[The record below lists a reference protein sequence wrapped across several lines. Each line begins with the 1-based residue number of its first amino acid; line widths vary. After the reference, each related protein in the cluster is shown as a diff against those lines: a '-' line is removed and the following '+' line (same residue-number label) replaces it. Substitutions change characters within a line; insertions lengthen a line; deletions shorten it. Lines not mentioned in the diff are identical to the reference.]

1 MRNRAWVF
9 VWFKWIFLSSL
20 LLVSILLIGL
30 FIYERWSR
38 TYLARL
44 YQPPGQLVDIGG
56 RKLHLHCVGDGEVT
70 VVLEDGLTSS
80 GSLFWG
86 KVQPDVGKFTR
97 VCAYDRAG
105 IMWSESSSQPPTSE
119 QIAQDLHTALE
130 QASINPPYVLVGLSI
145 GGIYTRVF
153 AELYPEEVIGM
164 VLVDSSHP
172 EQEERF
178 PPAPV
183 NLNPPPIILW
193 LNRQL
198 AASGV
203 LRLLNNLPKA
213 NAKRIPPEMLPQLK
227 AFNPQ
232 SMPAVLAERQLVPAN
247 LRRAQQMLSLGDC
260 PLVVLTA
267 AKPKNLDEYPPGFT
281 EEYLQQEAAVW
292 QELQVELATLS
303 SKSRHVISTDSGH
316 LMYFDRPELII
327 DAIRDVLNE
336 VS

>member
-1 MRNRAWVF
+1 MMNRAMVF
-9 VWFKWIFLSSL
+9 VWFKWIVLSSL
-20 LLVSILLIGL
+20 LFVSILLIVL

-38 TYLARL
+38 INLARL
-44 YQPPGQLVDIGG
+44 YPAPGQLVDIGG

-70 VVLEDGLTSS
+70 VILEDGLTSS

-119 QIAQDLHTALE
+119 HIAQDLHTALK
-130 QASINPPYVLVGLSI
+130 QASINPPYVLVGLSM
-145 GGIYTRVF
+145 GGIFTRVF
-153 AELYPEEVIGM
+153 AEIYPEEVLGM

-183 NLNPPPIILW
+183 NLNQSPVSLW
-193 LNRQL
+193 LERQL
-198 AASGV
+198 AAIGI
-203 LRLLNNLPKA
+203 LRLLNNLPNA
-213 NAKRIPPEMLPQLK
+213 NAKRIPQEMLPLVK
-227 AFNPQ
+227 AFLPQ
-232 SMPAVLAERQLVPAN
+232 SMPAVLAERQMFHAN
-247 LRRAQQMLSLGDC
+247 LSRAQQLPSLGDR

-267 AKPKNLDEYPPGFT
+267 AKPKSLEHYPSGFT
-281 EEYLQQEAAVW
+281 QEYLQLEGVVW

-303 SKSRHVISTDSGH
+303 SKSRHIISADSGH

-327 DAIRDVLNE
+327 DAIREVVNE
-336 VS
+336 VQ